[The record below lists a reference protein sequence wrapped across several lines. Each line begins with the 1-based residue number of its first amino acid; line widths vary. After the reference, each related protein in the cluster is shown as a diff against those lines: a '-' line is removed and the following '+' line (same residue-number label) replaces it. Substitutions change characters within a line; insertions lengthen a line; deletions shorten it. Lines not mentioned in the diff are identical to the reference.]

1 MANQAVSL
9 RETRPLNA
17 TGKDWRVVAAVGA
30 GLDYFVARNIAVGV
44 EGAYHLSRGHR
55 MALVGRGH
63 DLELNW
69 LSTTLGL
76 RLYFAGTG
84 RP

>member
-1 MANQAVSL
+1 M
-9 RETRPLNA
+9 T
-17 TGKDWRVVAAVGA
+17 
-30 GLDYFVARNIAVGV
+30 I
-44 EGAYHLSRGHR
+44 
-55 MALVGRGH
+55 VGRGH

-69 LSTTLGL
+69 ISTTLGL